1 MTAWVHVAAAQGK
14 LQSQRIQ
21 LKVFVS
27 ISGYLAKMRLDK
39 YVIHSCRT
47 QWLLWKHVTLASFSL
62 SLNNWTEREEGL
74 GRVHIEFFFFFFLT
88 DFPPTSVPTGCL
100 THTHIH
106 THMYIK
112 IHARNRSDDNAA
124 VLKTRPLWA
133 PDKIKR
139 DEDARRYNVV
149 RLRWVRARLHS
160 SFSAS
165 TTRRPGAPTGK
176 IWHLKKRKRKK
187 Y

>member
-1 MTAWVHVAAAQGK
+1 MTAWVHVAAAAQGK

-74 GRVHIEFFFFFFLT
+74 GRVHIEFFFFFLLT
-88 DFPPTSVPTGCL
+88 FPPHLFLLAASHTQ
-100 THTHIH
+100 THV
-106 THMYIK
+106 YK
-112 IHARNRSDDNAA
+112 DPRSRSRSDDNTR
-124 VLKTRPLWA
+124 LSWTTRPLWA
-133 PDKIKR
+133 RDKIKR
-139 DEDARRYNVV
+139 DEASRRYNVV
-149 RLRWVRARLHS
+149 RLRWVRARFHFL
-160 SFSAS
+160 
-165 TTRRPGAPTGK
+165 
-176 IWHLKKRKRKK
+176 L
-187 Y
+187 